1 MDVLNTLYIILFYWG
16 SWLLLYGLLI
26 LLAEVCAQHYPEE
39 GEFFFKRYRFLEK
52 FCPSDQTMANFRI
65 HKVLKYYLIEVLIL
79 CEWTSFLLP
88 LTAYK

>member
-39 GEFFFKRYRFLEK
+39 GEFFF
-52 FCPSDQTMANFRI
+52 
-65 HKVLKYYLIEVLIL
+65 
-79 CEWTSFLLP
+79 
-88 LTAYK
+88 